1 MIRGNSKFFY
11 NFINKIVHSSFF
23 SNRKKLI
30 EKKLFS
36 QRINQAKL
44 EKEKEEKEN
53 FIGLMKVLNDL
64 ITITNNSIKI
74 FSDSIKNKE
83 NILKTILYDIFEDQ
97 IEEKKMVLE
106 CLQYIFKCSNVEIMK
121 TLNNN
126 NIINLIVGSLEPEN
140 DFICFKLKI
149 QLLILF
155 LENIYVS
162 NETNEFKIN
171 VAKNIKNSLLKSTIN
186 NPKINTSEFQNLLAE
201 IGEEI
206 NKIIILERINY
217 NNNNEIIDLD
227 IMRGEDNIN
236 ALDSSDIIINNEVE
250 NIDEKELKK
259 IKVSIYN
266 HEYYEKRK
274 KIKAE
279 EREQKRKKKE
289 ENKDKE
295 QNDKHNKKGE
305 KNKKKNNGKK
315 I

>member
-1 MIRGNSKFFY
+1 MNYLHK
-11 NFINKIVHSSFF
+11 
-23 SNRKKLI
+23 
-30 EKKLFS
+30 
-36 QRINQAKL
+36 AKH
-44 EKEKEEKEN
+44 
-53 FIGLMKVLNDL
+53 
-64 ITITNNSIKI
+64 
-74 FSDSIKNKE
+74 
-83 NILKTILYDIFEDQ
+83 
-97 IEEKKMVLE
+97 
-106 CLQYIFKCSNVEIMK
+106 
-121 TLNNN
+121 
-126 NIINLIVGSLEPEN
+126 
-140 DFICFKLKI
+140 ICFKLKI

-236 ALDSSDIIINNEVE
+236 ALDSSDIILNNEVE

-289 ENKDKE
+289 DNKDKE

-305 KNKKKNNGKK
+305 KNKKKNNGNK

>member
-1 MIRGNSKFFY
+1 MNYLHK
-11 NFINKIVHSSFF
+11 
-23 SNRKKLI
+23 
-30 EKKLFS
+30 
-36 QRINQAKL
+36 AKH
-44 EKEKEEKEN
+44 
-53 FIGLMKVLNDL
+53 
-64 ITITNNSIKI
+64 
-74 FSDSIKNKE
+74 
-83 NILKTILYDIFEDQ
+83 
-97 IEEKKMVLE
+97 
-106 CLQYIFKCSNVEIMK
+106 
-121 TLNNN
+121 
-126 NIINLIVGSLEPEN
+126 
-140 DFICFKLKI
+140 ICFKLKI

-305 KNKKKNNGKK
+305 KNKKKNNGNK